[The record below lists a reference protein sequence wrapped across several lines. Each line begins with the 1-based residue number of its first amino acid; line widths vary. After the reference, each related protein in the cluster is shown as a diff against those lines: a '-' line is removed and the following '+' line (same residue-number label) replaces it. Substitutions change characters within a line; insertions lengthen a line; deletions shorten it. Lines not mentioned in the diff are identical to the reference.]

1 MGLTMKTERPIE
13 DAIQIVEHYIS
24 HALEV
29 EECECETCD
38 TAYEAWTQLS
48 DILKKEE

>member
-24 HALEV
+24 HAV
-29 EECECETCD
+29 EECECEACD
-38 TAYEAWTQLS
+38 TAYEACDTAYEAC
-48 DILKKEE
+48 DTAI